1 MKLYK
6 AETKK
11 QLTVADLKR
20 GEIGTTGDGAAVFND
35 GAIFQGIQIDNGYLR
50 AVIFT
55 HGSFLN
61 ATYPVGSKL
70 VLDFANN
77 KIEVLPPN
85 EEPDPQ
91 LTTGDLKPGQI
102 GEDSVG
108 NLIMRLYG
116 DKYIWLGQ
124 KVPSGVCGTP
134 STVGKSWSI
143 VRILPPGTLLE
154 VE

>member
-1 MKLYK
+1 MKLHK
-6 AETKK
+6 EPGAKK

-35 GAIFQGIQIDNGYLR
+35 GTVFQGIKIDNGSIR

-70 VLDFANN
+70 VLDFAND

-85 EEPDPQ
+85 EEPKPQ
-91 LTTGDLKPGQI
+91 PKPTLTTGDLKPGEI
-102 GEDSVG
+102 GETYGG
-108 NLIMRLYG
+108 NFVMCFVDGKRYF
-116 DKYIWLGQ
+116 LGPAALPNDNAFC
-124 KVPSGVCGTP
+124 KLT
-134 STVGKSWSI
+134 
-143 VRILPPGTLLE
+143 RILPAGTLLE

>member
-6 AETKK
+6 AETPKK
-11 QLTVADLKR
+11 QLTCADLKR
-20 GEIGTTGDGAAVFND
+20 GEIGTTGGGDAVFND

-70 VLDFANN
+70 VLDFANDE
-77 KIEVLPPN
+77 ITVLPPN
-85 EEPDPQ
+85 EEPKPQ
-91 LTTGDLKPGQI
+91 LTTGDLKPGEI
-102 GEDSVG
+102 GMDGEGDLVMCFEDET
-108 NLIMRLYG
+108 RY
-116 DKYIWLGQ
+116 WLSADHSQ
-124 KVPSGVCGTP
+124 NEDDTFP
-134 STVGKSWSI
+134 I
-143 VRILPPGTLLE
+143 VRILPKGTLLG